1 MLSCSR
7 PSNIACI
14 YLPVRS
20 FKKIFFFFNLKFHLK
35 FLLINC
41 PSHGLTFSD
50 CDILSLWNASALIL
64 NASISLHVH
73 QLQIEQNLKDW

>member
-1 MLSCSR
+1 MFKTKQHCMHIPASEEFLK
-7 PSNIACI
+7 NI
-14 YLPVRS
+14 L
-20 FKKIFFFFNLKFHLK
+20 FFFNLKFHLK